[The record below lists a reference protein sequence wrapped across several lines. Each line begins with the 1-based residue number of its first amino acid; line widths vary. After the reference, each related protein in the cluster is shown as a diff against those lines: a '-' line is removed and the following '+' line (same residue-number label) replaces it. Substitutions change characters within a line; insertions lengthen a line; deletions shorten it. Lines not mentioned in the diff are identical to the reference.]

1 MNDFAISTQT
11 ISRSGLQGLPQRLVI
26 DGLVADSAMID
37 AIAAAKERRVGVV
50 SYLVEHNMADARE
63 IAIAASQEFGAPL
76 LDLDSIQPDLDTV
89 RIVSEKI
96 LRKHRVLP
104 LVKRGKKLFIAI
116 SDPTNLHALDEVKFA
131 TGFSI
136 EAVVVEEDKLNKLLT
151 VSLEQVDTSMP
162 ELGRRR
168 LRDGRA
174 RSHLGRRRGLRPG
187 TPIAPPTQ
195 STTRRSSAS
204 STR

>member
-1 MNDFAISTQT
+1 MPLPRRRNAGWGSCPTWSSTT
-11 ISRSGLQGLPQRLVI
+11 WPTRARSPSRP
-26 DGLVADSAMID
+26 
-37 AIAAAKERRVGVV
+37 RR
-50 SYLVEHNMADARE
+50 S
-63 IAIAASQEFGAPL
+63 IGAPL

-136 EAVVVEEDKLNKLLT
+136 EAVVVEEDKLNKLLAVFT
-151 VSLEQVDTSMP
+151 RAGRHVDAGT
-162 ELGRRR
+162 RRR
-168 LRDGRA
+168 RFRDGRS
-174 RSHLGRRRGLRPG
+174 RSHLGRRRGRCQGLR
-187 TPIAPPTQ
+187 
-195 STTRRSSAS
+195 SLLRRS
-204 STR
+204 